1 MRPVLLIDFG
11 STYTKVT
18 AVDTEAEVL
27 LGTAAAYT
35 TVQTDINE
43 GLSHALEKLEA
54 QTGRL
59 DFAARYACSSAA
71 GGLRMIASG
80 LVPELTSEAAKQAS
94 LGAGAKIVKV
104 YSFELTEDD
113 IEEIDRLRPDIF
125 LLVGGT
131 DGGNSDCIRHN
142 AQMLAAC
149 KADFPVIIAGNRTA
163 ARACQRSLEGRQTFI
178 CENVMPK
185 FGVLNIQPAQEC
197 IRALFLN
204 RIIQAK
210 GLSHAS
216 KLISGILMPTPSA
229 MMRAMQLLA
238 EGCEGE
244 EGIGE
249 LMALDVGGAT
259 TDVYSIADGM
269 PKEGGTVYKGLPEPY
284 VKRTVEGDIGMRY
297 SIGGI
302 VEAASLKKVASLAGL
317 TPERAQ
323 ALIDDLAKH
332 TEKVPDSEETER
344 LDFALACCA
353 CETAARR
360 HAGYMEETY
369 NMTGKVF
376 VQTGKDL
383 RTVRQMVVT
392 GGSLIHTKRTG
403 EIASHAF
410 YDPADPMSLRPI
422 KARVLVDRRYILAA
436 MGLLSEYEPQTAL
449 RIMKK
454 ELKPEDGYSE

>member
-54 QTGRL
+54 QTGKL

-410 YDPADPMSLRPI
+410 YDPADPMSLRPV

>member
-54 QTGRL
+54 QTGKL

-284 VKRTVEGDIGMRY
+284 VSGRWRAT
-297 SIGGI
+297 SACATAS
-302 VEAASLKKVASLAGL
+302 AASW
-317 TPERAQ
+317 
-323 ALIDDLAKH
+323 
-332 TEKVPDSEETER
+332 
-344 LDFALACCA
+344 
-353 CETAARR
+353 
-360 HAGYMEETY
+360 
-369 NMTGKVF
+369 
-376 VQTGKDL
+376 
-383 RTVRQMVVT
+383 RQ
-392 GGSLIHTKRTG
+392 H
-403 EIASHAF
+403 H
-410 YDPADPMSLRPI
+410 
-422 KARVLVDRRYILAA
+422 
-436 MGLLSEYEPQTAL
+436 
-449 RIMKK
+449 
-454 ELKPEDGYSE
+454 